1 MTQLRRI
8 EDCEYLFEIYFYLK
22 KQNFLWYIVLINPLG
37 VNHVGSFIFVT
48 LFLSRLMTFV
58 DFVFRKMPKNRHSPS
73 LRQQS
78 EKNTSN
84 QSKNYQINQSFHFLT
99 KLNQDCQASKRN
111 HKNLRYRARL
121 ICTWFSRMTQLSKL
135 FSCPAGSA
143 TDMSETAGPSSSS
156 KIRQIT
162 GRLLVGGIDWNK
174 KDKNFIAQ

>member
-1 MTQLRRI
+1 MTYRGLRVFIWNIFLSQETKFSLIYCIDKSIRCESCRI
-8 EDCEYLFEIYFYLK
+8 IYFRD
-22 KQNFLWYIVLINPLG
+22 PLPLEADDFRWFC
-37 VNHVGSFIFVT
+37 VSENAQKSSLSFSSATIW
-48 LFLSRLMTFV
+48 
-58 DFVFRKMPKNRHSPS
+58 
-73 LRQQS
+73 
-78 EKNTSN
+78 KNTSN
-84 QSKNYQINQSFHFLT
+84 QSKYYQINQSFHFLT

-143 TDMSETAGPSSSS
+143 TDMSETGGPSSSS